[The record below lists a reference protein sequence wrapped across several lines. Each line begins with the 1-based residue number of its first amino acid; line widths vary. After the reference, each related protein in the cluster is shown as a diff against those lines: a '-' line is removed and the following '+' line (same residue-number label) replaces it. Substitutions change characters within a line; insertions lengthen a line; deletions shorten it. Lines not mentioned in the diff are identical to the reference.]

1 MKKLFMAAFVFT
13 LAASLSAGH
22 ASAIGYLGG
31 DPYVPEYKTELVS
44 DEREDVLSFREKT
57 DSPYFTAT
65 PPTLFSEYTEP
76 ERTLTEGDIW
86 VAPDGDDSG
95 AGTFDDPFATLERAR
110 DEIRSIKK
118 SAGLPDGGLT
128 VAVRAGRYNVNGTFS
143 LRSEDSGTE
152 AAPIVYTAYGD
163 GDVIFTGNMLLD
175 PADFGEPSP
184 EILAALTPEAAANV
198 RVLDLKKYG
207 VAPSSLTLKNFGAN
221 TGATNVE
228 FYLDGRG
235 YELARYPNG
244 NRFAL
249 TDLNITAQAGG
260 RGSVFRMKEEDAEHV
275 KNWKFGDSAQVLGM
289 FRTEYS
295 DSTSKTTVDPAAGT
309 FRVPDVK
316 VGFSAASYR
325 YFFYN
330 VLDEL
335 DEPGEW
341 YLDRENCL
349 LYVFP
354 ESPLEG
360 SAPEFTPE
368 FSSDLVSASGCEWVT
383 LRDFTLSGTQGR
395 GIRLD
400 AVSHFTVER
409 CRLYAIG
416 NTAISGGGDNI
427 LVSGCEI
434 NYVGRAGISLSGG
447 DKATMTRA
455 YIKADNNR
463 VTHWGRYG
471 RVFSAGIEVSG
482 QGNTISHN
490 EICDGTSVALGSSGN
505 LNFIEYNLIHD
516 TTNYASDCGSFYN
529 GSSWT
534 SGGIVIRYNCFYN
547 IGSDQVNPSAIF
559 WDDGMAYQTA
569 YGNLFV
575 GVAASSAS
583 IGGGF
588 GTVMVNNV
596 IVDTGAAPIFYDKRP
611 QDGYKAGADFYR
623 IGGFLWNLYKS
634 TPYMTSVW
642 KEHFPFLSQISGD
655 ESDTV
660 DPHFPYNPA
669 FSLFADNVFLNADG
683 KNVSI
688 SATRPDYSTRIDNYI
703 GTLDE
708 ADDIFVDPGNGDY
721 RIRNDAPVWDVLSDF
736 EPIPYHLIGRY

>member
-1 MKKLFMAAFVFT
+1 MKKIFRATALFA
-13 LAASLSAGH
+13 LSVSIFAGH

-31 DPYVPEYKTELVS
+31 DSYVPEFKTELVS
-44 DEREDVLSFREKT
+44 DERETVLSFRDKT
-57 DSPYFTAT
+57 ESPYFTAT
-65 PPTLFSEYTEP
+65 PPALFSEYTEP
-76 ERTLTEGDIW
+76 ERTLVNGDIW

-95 AGTFDDPFATLERAR
+95 TGTFSDPFATLERAR
-110 DEIRSIKK
+110 NEIRSIKK
-118 SAGLPDGGLT
+118 SSGLPEGGLT
-128 VAVRAGRYNVNGTFS
+128 VAIKAGRYNVSGTFN

-152 AAPIVYTAYGD
+152 TAPIVYAAYGD

-175 PADFGEPSP
+175 PADFGEPTP
-184 EILAALTPEAAANV
+184 EVLAALTPEAAANV

-207 VAPSSLTLKNFGAN
+207 VTPSSLTLRSFGAN
-221 TGATNVE
+221 TNSTNVE

-244 NRFAL
+244 NRFAV
-249 TDLNITAQAGG
+249 TDLDMTAQAGG

-275 KNWKFGDSAQVLGM
+275 KNWKYGDTAQVLGM

-295 DSTSKTTVDPAAGT
+295 DSTSKATVDRAAGT

-341 YLDRENCL
+341 FLDRENCL

-354 ESPLEG
+354 ESSLEG
-360 SAPEFTPE
+360 STPEFTLD
-368 FSSDLVSASGCEWVT
+368 FSSDLVSASGCERIT
-383 LRDFTLSGTQGR
+383 LRDLTLSGTQGR

-400 AVSHFTVER
+400 SVSHFTVER

-434 NYVGRAGISLSGG
+434 DYVGRAGISLSGG

-482 QGNTISHN
+482 QGNTI
-490 EICDGTSVALGSSGN
+490 
-505 LNFIEYNLIHD
+505 
-516 TTNYASDCGSFYN
+516 
-529 GSSWT
+529 
-534 SGGIVIRYNCFYN
+534 
-547 IGSDQVNPSAIF
+547 
-559 WDDGMAYQTA
+559 
-569 YGNLFV
+569 
-575 GVAASSAS
+575 
-583 IGGGF
+583 
-588 GTVMVNNV
+588 
-596 IVDTGAAPIFYDKRP
+596 
-611 QDGYKAGADFYR
+611 
-623 IGGFLWNLYKS
+623 
-634 TPYMTSVW
+634 
-642 KEHFPFLSQISGD
+642 
-655 ESDTV
+655 
-660 DPHFPYNPA
+660 
-669 FSLFADNVFLNADG
+669 
-683 KNVSI
+683 
-688 SATRPDYSTRIDNYI
+688 
-703 GTLDE
+703 
-708 ADDIFVDPGNGDY
+708 
-721 RIRNDAPVWDVLSDF
+721 
-736 EPIPYHLIGRY
+736 